1 MIEKESIFKAWT
13 IDLHERFP
21 HWPYKKPKPG
31 HEGFRLLDGPAP
43 DFRRMTVEEFETLP
57 AGVWMDVKRPCHPW
71 NTRFDRGRL
80 RQLPHPHRIH
90 RHPGGPVLHHLQRR
104 PFLAAD
110 CMEQVRAVE
119 TRR

>member
-21 HWPYKKPKPG
+21 HWPYQKPKPG

-57 AGVWMDVKRPCHPW
+57 AGVWMDVKKA
-71 NTRFDRGRL
+71 
-80 RQLPHPHRIH
+80 LPPLEH
-90 RHPGGPVLHHLQRR
+90 PVLTVDAYGNYHTRTEYTDTPEVPFCITYNAVSYTHLTL
-104 PFLAAD
+104 P
-110 CMEQVRAVE
+110 
-119 TRR
+119 TT

>member
-57 AGVWMDVKRPCHPW
+57 AGVWMDVKKA
-71 NTRFDRGRL
+71 
-80 RQLPHPHRIH
+80 LPPLEH
-90 RHPGGPVLHHLQRR
+90 PVLTV
-104 PFLAAD
+104 D
-110 CMEQVRAVE
+110 
-119 TRR
+119 TRH